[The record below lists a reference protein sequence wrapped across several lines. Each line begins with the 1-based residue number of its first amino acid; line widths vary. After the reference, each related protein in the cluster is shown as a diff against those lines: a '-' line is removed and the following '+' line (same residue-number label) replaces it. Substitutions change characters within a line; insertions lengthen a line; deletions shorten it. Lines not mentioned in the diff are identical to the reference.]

1 MYMKYPGQQPR
12 WKPGMVSIKQIPE
25 AILPD
30 GGAEIMDMSQ
40 YLDIFV
46 EESREHLQS
55 LNTSLLE
62 LEKDPNNAS
71 VIHEIFR
78 VAHTLKGMAGTMAF
92 THMTTLTHDMED
104 VLDELRNNRINV
116 SPEVVDVLFQCLDA
130 LEGYVS
136 VIVSTGQEGNEDNA
150 DVIAALSRLM
160 NKDKPAPQTQKE
172 AKSYFAGGKASS
184 NGLRLKLNI
193 YDKNVIEK
201 ALEESMNVLQIYV
214 ELDKK
219 CLLKAAR
226 AFIIFQILD
235 KNSEIIK
242 SDPSVEDIEDEK
254 FDYSFT
260 VLAITKHDDAFFKKE
275 LNSVAEVRNVETV
288 QITTRHTENIRE
300 GKNEEEMH
308 DSGRQAGAANSSSV
322 TGTASKSPNVK
333 RLTNKTVR
341 VDIDRLDVL
350 MNLVSELIIT
360 KTRLEDVG
368 SGGKTNDYNQAV
380 ENLERITTS
389 LHDAVMKVRMVPVE
403 TVFSRFPRMVRDI
416 SKELKKDMVLHMSGE
431 ETELDRTVID
441 EIGDPLIHI
450 IRNSADHGLEKP
462 EDRKAKGKDKTGNIW
477 LRAYQDG
484 NNVVIEVEDD
494 GQGIDIEKV
503 RKKII
508 ERGLE
513 TEEAA
518 AVLSENETVE
528 YLFRPNFSTA
538 DKVTDLSGR
547 GVGLD
552 VVKTKIEA
560 LGGNIEL
567 DTVWGKGSKTVI
579 RLPLTLAIIQAL
591 LVMVGDEKYA
601 IPLSNIREIGDINPS
616 DIQLV
621 RNKEV
626 MMLRGM
632 VIPLIRLENVLG
644 VPARETPENKKQLTC
659 VIVRKGDRL
668 SGLVV
673 DKLIGQ
679 QEIVIKSLGKLLV
692 GIRSIA
698 GATILGDGN
707 VALIIDVNSII

>member
-1 MYMKYPGQQPR
+1 
-12 WKPGMVSIKQIPE
+12 
-25 AILPD
+25 
-30 GGAEIMDMSQ
+30 MDMSQ

-46 EESREHLQS
+46 EESKEHLQS

-104 VLDELRNNRINV
+104 VLDGLRNNRISVN
-116 SPEVVDVLFQCLDA
+116 SEVLDVLFQCLDA

-136 VIVSTGQEGNEDNA
+136 VIVSTGQEGTEDNA
-150 DVIAALSRLM
+150 DIIAALARLM
-160 NKDKPAPQTQKE
+160 NKDGPKPQAKNEGKTQREKV
-172 AKSYFAGGKASS
+172 SS
-184 NGLRLKLNI
+184 DGLRLKLNV

-201 ALEESMNVLQIYV
+201 ALETSMNVIQIYV
-214 ELDKK
+214 ELDQK

-226 AFIIFQILD
+226 AFIIFQLLD

-260 VLAITKHDDAFFKKE
+260 VLAISKHDEAFFQKE
-275 LNSVAEVRNVETV
+275 LNSVAEVRKVETV
-288 QITTRHTENIRE
+288 VLTTQHIENIR
-300 GKNEEEMH
+300 GDKNEEEMH
-308 DSGRQAGAANSSSV
+308 ASARQAGAADSNAAA
-322 TGTASKSPNVK
+322 GTAPKPINVK

-360 KTRLEDVG
+360 KTRLEDV
-368 SGGKTNDYNQAV
+368 SSDGKTSDYSQAV
-380 ENLERITTS
+380 ENLERLTTS

-403 TVFSRFPRMVRDI
+403 TVFSRFPRMVRDV
-416 SKELKKDMVLHMSGE
+416 SKELRKDMVLHMSGE

-450 IRNSADHGLEKP
+450 LRNSADHGLEKP
-462 EDRKAKGKDKTGNIW
+462 EDRKSKGKDKTGNIW

-494 GQGIDIEKV
+494 GQGINIEKV

-513 TEEAA
+513 SEEVA
-518 AVLSENETVE
+518 AVLSEEEIVE

-567 DTVWGKGSKTVI
+567 KTEAGKGSKTII

-591 LVMVGDEKYA
+591 LVMVGNEKYA
-601 IPLSNIREIGDINPS
+601 IPLSNIREIGDINQS

-632 VIPLIRLENVLG
+632 VIPLIRLSSVLG
-644 VPARETPENKKQLTC
+644 VPEQDKPEKVKKQLTC
-659 VIVRKGDRL
+659 VIVKKGDRL

-692 GIRSIA
+692 GIRCIA

-707 VALIIDVNSII
+707 VALIVDVNSIV

>member
-1 MYMKYPGQQPR
+1 
-12 WKPGMVSIKQIPE
+12 
-25 AILPD
+25 
-30 GGAEIMDMSQ
+30 MDMSQ

-46 EESREHLQS
+46 EESKEHLQN

-78 VAHTLKGMAGTMAF
+78 VAHTLKGMAGTMGF
-92 THMTTLTHDMED
+92 THMATLTHDMED
-104 VLDELRNNRINV
+104 VLDGLRNNRVQV

-130 LEGYVS
+130 LEGYVTE
-136 VIVSTGQEGNEDNA
+136 IVSTGQEGKEDNA
-150 DVIAALSRLM
+150 GIIAALARLM
-160 NKDKPAPQTQKE
+160 NKGDSAGQPKKDTKSPEARDKA
-172 AKSYFAGGKASS
+172 AGD
-184 NGLRLKLNI
+184 GLRLKLNI

-201 ALEESMNVLQIYV
+201 AMESSMNVLQIYV

-235 KNSEIIK
+235 RNAEIMK

-254 FDYSFT
+254 FDYSFA
-260 VLAITKHDDAFFKKE
+260 VLVITKHDEAFFQKE
-275 LNSVAEVRNVETV
+275 INSVAEVRNVETV
-288 QITTRHTENIRE
+288 KITGKHTESIQG
-300 GKNEEEMH
+300 GKNEEETMP
-308 DSGRQAGAANSSSV
+308 SGKQDGIADANSAAGGTQKAAN
-322 TGTASKSPNVK
+322 TK

-380 ENLERITTS
+380 ENLERITTN

-416 SKELKKDMVLHMSGE
+416 ARELKKDMVLHMSGE

-462 EDRKAKGKDKTGNIW
+462 EDRKAKGKDTTGNIW

-494 GQGIDIEKV
+494 GQGINIEKV
-503 RKKII
+503 RRKII
-508 ERGLE
+508 EKGLE
-513 TEEAA
+513 SEETG
-518 AVLSENETVE
+518 AVLSESEIIQ

-567 DTVWGKGSKTVI
+567 DTEFGKGSKTII

-591 LVMVGDEKYA
+591 LVKVGDEKYA
-601 IPLSNIREIGDINPS
+601 IPLSNIREIDDIKPS

-632 VIPLIRLENVLG
+632 VIPLIRLQNVLG
-644 VPARETPENKKQLTC
+644 VPERESAEIKKQLTC
-659 VIVRKGDRL
+659 VIVKKGDKL

-673 DKLIGQ
+673 DTLIGQ
-679 QEIVIKSLGKLLV
+679 QEIVIKSLGKLLA

-707 VALIIDVNSII
+707 VALIIDVNSIV

>member
-1 MYMKYPGQQPR
+1 
-12 WKPGMVSIKQIPE
+12 
-25 AILPD
+25 
-30 GGAEIMDMSQ
+30 MDMSQ

-46 EESREHLQS
+46 EESKEHLQN

-62 LEKDPNNAS
+62 LEKDPNNIS

-78 VAHTLKGMAGTMAF
+78 VAHTLKGMAGTMGF
-92 THMTTLTHDMED
+92 NHMTTLTHDMED
-104 VLDELRNNRINV
+104 VLDGLRNNRIHV
-116 SPEVVDVLFQCLDA
+116 SSEIVDVLFQCLDA
-130 LEGYVS
+130 LEGYVTE
-136 VIVSTGQEGNEDNA
+136 VVSTGQEGKEDNA
-150 DVIAALSRLM
+150 GIIASLARLM
-160 NKDKPAPQTQKE
+160 NKDENADQPKKA
-172 AKSYFAGGKASS
+172 AKQPTAREKASDD
-184 NGLRLKLNI
+184 GLRLKLNI

-201 ALEESMNVLQIYV
+201 ALEASMNVLQIYV

-235 KNSEIIK
+235 RNSEIMK

-254 FDYSFT
+254 FDFSFT
-260 VLAITKHDDAFFKKE
+260 VLVITKHDEAFFQKE

-288 QITTRHTENIRE
+288 SITGKHTENIRS
-300 GKNEEEMH
+300 GRNEEEMPASGKH
-308 DSGRQAGAANSSSV
+308 PGITDANTAAGDSQKAGNA
-322 TGTASKSPNVK
+322 K

-368 SGGKTNDYNQAV
+368 AGGKTNDYNQAV

-462 EDRKAKGKDKTGNIW
+462 EDRKTKGKEKTGNIW

-494 GQGIDIEKV
+494 GQGINIEKV
-503 RKKII
+503 RRKIV
-508 ERGLE
+508 EKGLE
-513 TEEAA
+513 SEETT
-518 AVLSENETVE
+518 AVLTEGEIIQ

-567 DTVWGKGSKTVI
+567 DTELGNGSKTII

-591 LVMVGDEKYA
+591 LVRIGEEKYA
-601 IPLSNIREIGDINPS
+601 IPLSNIREINDIKPS
-616 DIQLV
+616 DIQMV
-621 RNKEV
+621 RNREV
-626 MMLRGM
+626 MVLRGM
-632 VIPLIRLENVLG
+632 VIPLIRLHNVLG
-644 VPARETPENKKQLTC
+644 IPAKETDEAKKQLTC
-659 VIVRKGDRL
+659 VIVKKGDRL

-673 DKLIGQ
+673 DTLIGQ
-679 QEIVIKSLGKLLV
+679 QEIVIKSLGKLLA
-692 GIRSIA
+692 GIRCIA

-707 VALIIDVNSII
+707 VALIIDVNSIV

>member
-1 MYMKYPGQQPR
+1 
-12 WKPGMVSIKQIPE
+12 
-25 AILPD
+25 
-30 GGAEIMDMSQ
+30 MDMNQ
-40 YLDIFV
+40 YLDVFV
-46 EESREHLQS
+46 EESKEHLQN

-62 LEKDPNNAS
+62 LEKDPNNIS

-78 VAHTLKGMAGTMAF
+78 VAHTLKGMAGTMGF
-92 THMTTLTHDMED
+92 NHMTTLTHDMED
-104 VLDELRNNRINV
+104 VLDGLRNNRIQI
-116 SPEVVDVLFQCLDA
+116 SSEVVDVLFQCLDA
-130 LEGYVS
+130 LEGYVAE
-136 VIVSTGQEGNEDNA
+136 VVSTGQEGNEENA
-150 DVIAALSRLM
+150 DIIAALARL
-160 NKDKPAPQTQKE
+160 NSKGEPTDQPKKESKPATKE
-172 AKSYFAGGKASS
+172 KVTG
-184 NGLRLKLNI
+184 GLRLKLNI

-201 ALEESMNVLQIYV
+201 ALESSMNVLQIYV

-219 CLLKAAR
+219 CLLKSAR

-235 KNSEIIK
+235 RNAEIIK

-260 VLAITKHDDAFFKKE
+260 VLVVTKHDEAFFQKE
-275 LNSVAEVRNVETV
+275 LNSVAEVRNVETMKV
-288 QITTRHTENIRE
+288 TGKHTENIRSSKQE
-300 GKNEEEMH
+300 NEAPEHNKLTGNADMN
-308 DSGRQAGAANSSSV
+308 GASDGSQK
-322 TGTASKSPNVK
+322 TGNAK

-360 KTRLEDVG
+360 KTRLEDVAA
-368 SGGKTNDYNQAV
+368 GGKSNDYNQAL

-416 SKELKKDMVLHMSGE
+416 SKELKKDIVLHMSGE

-441 EIGDPLIHI
+441 EIGEPLIHI

-462 EDRKAKGKDKTGNIW
+462 EERKAKGKEKTGNIW

-494 GQGIDIEKV
+494 GQGINIEKV
-503 RKKII
+503 RRKIV
-508 ERGLE
+508 EKGLE
-513 TEEAA
+513 SEDTA
-518 AVLSENETVE
+518 AVLSEGEIIQ

-560 LGGNIEL
+560 LGGSIEL
-567 DTVWGKGSKTVI
+567 DTVLGKGSKTII

-591 LVMVGDEKYA
+591 LVMVGGEKYA
-601 IPLSNIREIGDINPS
+601 IPLNNIREVYDIKPS

-632 VIPLIRLENVLG
+632 VIPLIRLRNVLE
-644 VPARETPENKKQLTC
+644 VPEQETADTKKQLTC

-673 DKLIGQ
+673 DSLIGQ
-679 QEIVIKSLGKLLV
+679 QEIVIKSLGKLLA
-692 GIRSIA
+692 GIRCIA

-707 VALIIDVNSII
+707 VALIIDVNSIV